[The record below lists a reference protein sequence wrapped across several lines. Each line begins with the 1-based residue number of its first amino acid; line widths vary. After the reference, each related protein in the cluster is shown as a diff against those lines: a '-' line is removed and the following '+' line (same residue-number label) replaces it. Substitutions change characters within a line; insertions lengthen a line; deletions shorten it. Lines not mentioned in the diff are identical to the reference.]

1 MFVVEYLCYNNVK
14 NGRCRVF
21 KVRGAVS
28 MLNVRQLEAPAG
40 TSFSTQKSESII
52 VGFWHV
58 AGLKVLKHFR
68 IRKNTA

>member
-1 MFVVEYLCYNNVK
+1 MFVNWKPQPELL
-14 NGRCRVF
+14 
-21 KVRGAVS
+21 
-28 MLNVRQLEAPAG
+28 LNSKIR
-40 TSFSTQKSESII
+40 IYI